1 MKKPFK
7 QVVLASIM
15 TATLFYSCQD
25 DDDNSIDESVD
36 AIDISDI
43 ITGRES
49 VSDVTTQVIADWN
62 TLWKEV
68 DQYSREMRPTATARA
83 LAYIHLAGY
92 ETAVE
97 DMTNYTTNSGR
108 LDGFIINSSERE
120 SDVDVNLAL
129 NTCYALVYDHF
140 MFNVESSIDAKIA
153 QLQAF
158 QEADLSVGLTSSEIE
173 NSIEWGTYIAEQVIA
188 YSQTDVNAEEQ
199 ILDPQPYAYEPP
211 TAEGYWTYSADAERA
226 WYPYWGTV
234 RTFVISSEETST
246 VVPPIDYNENED
258 SDYYRQMNEVY
269 EVSTTAKEEN
279 NEDLWIAQFWSDDV
293 EGLMISPPGRQLSIA
308 NQLIGNNDLGF
319 EESLE
324 LLIKLGFSLND
335 AAVSSWADKY
345 EYMVMRPSVY
355 IQEYIDADFQTNL
368 YDFIFWP
375 NPSFPGYP
383 SGHSTFASAAAGVFI
398 DAFGDSNSFTDTT
411 HEGRTEFLG
420 TPRTYSSLSDMA
432 EENAFSR
439 IPLGVHIKMD
449 CTEGYR
455 LGYEISDAV
464 NDFSL
469 TN

>member
-1 MKKPFK
+1 MTTPFK
-7 QVVLASIM
+7 KVMLASIM
-15 TATLFYSCQD
+15 TATLFYSCQND
-25 DDDNSIDESVD
+25 DENTTDPSVD
-36 AIDISDI
+36 TDISDI
-43 ITGRES
+43 ITGREN
-49 VSDVTTQVIADWN
+49 VSDITTQVIADWN
-62 TLWKEV
+62 TLWMEM
-68 DQYSREMRPTATARA
+68 DQYTTEMRPTATARA

-92 ETAVE
+92 EIAVE

-108 LDGFIINSSERE
+108 LDGFTLDSSVRE
-120 SDVDVNLAL
+120 SDVNVNLAL

-140 MFNVESSIDAKIA
+140 MFNVEASVDSKIA
-153 QLQAF
+153 RLKAF
-158 QEADLSVGLTSSEIE
+158 KENELSEGLTSSEIE
-173 NSIEWGTYIAEQVIA
+173 NSIAWGTYIAEQVIA

-199 ILDPQPYAYEPP
+199 ILDPQPFAYEPP
-211 TAEGYWTYSADAERA
+211 VGDGFWTYSADAERA

-246 VVPPIDYNENED
+246 IAPPIEYDESENSTYYNE
-258 SDYYRQMNEVY
+258 MNEVY
-269 EVSTTAKEEN
+269 EVSTTAKEEEN
-279 NEDLWIAQFWSDDV
+279 DNLWIAQFWSDDV

-308 NQLIGNNDLGF
+308 NQLIGNNDSSF
-319 EESLE
+319 EDALE

-355 IQEYIDADFQTNL
+355 IQEFIDPDYQTNL
-368 YDFIFWP
+368 YEFIFWP

-398 DAFGDSNSFTDTT
+398 DAFGDSTSFTDTT
-411 HEGRTEFLG
+411 HENATGFLG
-420 TPRTYSSLSDMA
+420 TPRTYTSFSDMA

-439 IPLGVHIKMD
+439 IPLGVHIRMD